1 MARLKMII
9 ISPFILFFIMTSEA
23 QNFKA
28 QLLGGMNVAQV
39 DGDSYGGYNQPG
51 ILAGVGIYR
60 IANKKYDYGFELLYS
75 QKGSHKKT
83 NPDDPLVFRLRY
95 TYLCMPLFVEI
106 KDLGLSLK
114 KITLRAAISPNL
126 NITSK
131 VDYGYG
137 WGTSSIRK
145 YELSGI
151 VSINYKFSDKM
162 GIMLRH
168 ENSLLSIGT
177 PAPNQFYKV
186 NRHGLYNRLV
196 SFVLSYDLK

>member
-1 MARLKMII
+1 MARLKMIFVLL
-9 ISPFILFFIMTSEA
+9 FILVSGFKSNA

-51 ILAGVGIYR
+51 IMGGISVFR
-60 IANKKYDYGFELLYS
+60 EANAKYNFGFELLYS

-83 NPDDPLVFRLRY
+83 TPDDPLVFKLRY
-95 TYLCMPLFVEI
+95 TYLCMPLFV
-106 KDLGLSLK
+106 DLKQLGPNLK
-114 KITLRAAISPNL
+114 KINIRLGVSPNF

-137 WGTSSIRK
+137 WTKNHIKR
-145 YELSGI
+145 YEVSGF
-151 VSINYKFSDKM
+151 VSINYKFNEKLGVM
-162 GIMLRH
+162 IRH
-168 ENSLLSIGT
+168 ENSILSVGT

-196 SFVLSYDLK
+196 SFVVSYDL